1 MFPHLLQRLNVKTTK
16 YGNFLNVDP
25 STPLGIEHASELG
38 LIPSRMADVVITP
51 HLFMSTKLFDAKHQ
65 GRLFTFFR
73 HPIDRLVSLYYFLR
87 VPEQGEV
94 GEIASAAVASS
105 SSGVRD
111 ANNMTLEEFA
121 SSCTDNWHVRMLTNC
136 LSGPVTIAHLD
147 IAKEVVR
154 TKFLIGL
161 LEKKTESLRRIE
173 TYFGWKIP
181 SKVGQTCKND
191 MFYFEPLGKNPHPP
205 MDNESNEAR
214 IFLERNLLDL
224 ELYQYA
230 KLLFSIDQKK
240 MITKMKGKQQHG
252 TTANS
257 NNNQS

>member
-1 MFPHLLQRLNVKTTK
+1 MTTK

-38 LIPSRMADVVITP
+38 LIPSRMADVVISP
-51 HLFMSTKLFDAKHQ
+51 HLYLSTKLFDAKHK
-65 GRLFTFFR
+65 GRLFTFLR

-87 VPEQGEV
+87 VPEQNEI

-105 SSGVRD
+105 SSGVKN
-111 ANNMTLEEFA
+111 ANNMTLEAFA
-121 SSCTDNWHVRMLTNC
+121 LSSTDNWHVRMLTNT
-136 LSGPVTIAHLD
+136 LSGPVTVTHLD
-147 IAKEVVR
+147 VAKEILR

-181 SKVGQTCKND
+181 SKVAQTCKND
-191 MFYFEPLGKNPHPP
+191 MFYFEPLSKNPHPP
-205 MDNESNEAR
+205 MESDSSEVR
-214 IFLERNLLDL
+214 IFLTRNQLDM

-230 KLLFSIDQKK
+230 KLLFSVDQKK
-240 MITKMKGKQQHG
+240 MIAKMKGK
-252 TTANS
+252 S
-257 NNNQS
+257 SSNQS